1 MRLLRVHGH
10 VFLVI
15 AMVCLSVL
23 TTNCERAEAQSA
35 VVKHEITPSSQRVRF
50 RRKPLPMIPPGTRFD
65 KEPPEDWS
73 NLISFVRGKL
83 SSGDVDAVSETVK
96 YYSEIFNL
104 VMLANTDTNTDGEYE
119 LDQVAVGFS
128 MLING
133 KNTIVTSDT
142 QSDLGGGLSII
153 GRSVLDGNV
162 ESLSKVEQVA
172 RTKNS
177 MVLDAPAIILRSGKH
192 REMVVRYY
200 IWVFPQNGNI
210 GTLVWLLDPSSDQSS
225 LRVADTTIQLLP
237 PNMHE
242 DRVMNV
248 DADKFNLLGI
258 PAKDAFAL
266 VQIPQGVAFE
276 MNEAMRAVAAEK
288 NYTPETFAELTAAVA
303 STLKTGKKE

>member
-1 MRLLRVHGH
+1 MFV
-10 VFLVI
+10 
-15 AMVCLSVL
+15 
-23 TTNCERAEAQSA
+23 TA
-35 VVKHEITPSSQRVRF
+35 VVVLCLTSLCSESLHAEPAVVRHQPTPPSQRVLY
-50 RRKPLPMIPPGTRFD
+50 RRVPLPKIPPGTRFAE
-65 KEPPEDWS
+65 KPPVDWS

-104 VMLANTDTNTDGEYE
+104 VLLANCDRNADGDYE

-128 MLING
+128 MKING
-133 KNTIVTSDT
+133 VNTIVTSDT
-142 QSDLGGGLSII
+142 QADLGGDLSII

-177 MVLDAPAIILRSGKH
+177 MVFDAPAIILRNGEH

-200 IWVFPQNGNI
+200 IWVFPENGNI
-210 GTLVWLLDPSSDQSS
+210 GTLVWLLDPGSDDST
-225 LRVADTTIQLLP
+225 LRVADTTVQLLP
-237 PNMHE
+237 PNMLE

-248 DADKFNLLGI
+248 DSDKFNFVGI
-258 PAKDAFAL
+258 PKKDAFAL

-276 MNEAMRAVAAEK
+276 MNDAMKAVAAEK
-288 NYTPETFAELTAAVA
+288 NYTPKSFASLTSAVA